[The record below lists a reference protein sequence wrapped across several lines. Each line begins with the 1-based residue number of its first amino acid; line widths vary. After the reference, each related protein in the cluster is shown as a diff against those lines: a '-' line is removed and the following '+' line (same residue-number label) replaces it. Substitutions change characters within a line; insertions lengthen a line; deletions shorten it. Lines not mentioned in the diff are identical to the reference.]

1 MKKTILLFITFAFL
15 GTFEGFSQVDRRI
28 GAEQRYNKP
37 RKKNVVKK
45 DPSELWADY
54 MKKELK
60 LDDLQYAVFKTTFDD
75 HQSQIDEIMKSDART
90 AEKKDQYKAITDN
103 INQKVMPVLSPEQKK
118 KYQELLD
125 EQEKKMLTN

>member
-1 MKKTILLFITFAFL
+1 MKKIILVFISFAFL

-28 GAEQRYNKP
+28 GAEQRYNNP
-37 RKKNVVKK
+37 RKKNAVKK
-45 DPSELWADY
+45 DPAEVWADY

-60 LDDLQYAVFKTTFDD
+60 LDDLQYAVFKTTFED
-75 HQSQIDEIMKSDART
+75 HQSRIDQIMNSNAKIQ
-90 AEKKDQYKAITDN
+90 EKKDQYKVVTNSITE
-103 INQKVMPVLSPEQKK
+103 KVTLVLSSEQQK